1 MARSPFSLLLLL
13 PLATQFACGMPADA
27 EVSGEVPPDVTP
39 QAADLGVSQAALVG
53 LDSTGTKV
61 VITGTTGADTASV
74 KYYPYSTDTIIVTL
88 NGTSTLYGLNDLYQ
102 PAITSISF
110 SGGAGNDSF
119 TNLTSLPSTANGNDG
134 DDDLQ
139 GGSGADFLIGD
150 YGNDTLHGNGG
161 ADVLWGSGDGDILYG
176 GTGNDTLH
184 GHGGADQ
191 LHGEDGNDLLN
202 GGSSN
207 DTLYGESGQDTF
219 MAVGLGADTL
229 IGGSQW
235 DYYWADA
242 ADTITDPS
250 ALELSLGYVHVISG
264 FHHISYNGGLTSTPV
279 GLEPLGEDLA
289 DPLPSSS
296 DSGLTLL
303 DFKDRPLFGP
313 NGPSKNDIFQ
323 GSVGDCYFVASLSA
337 IADVNPEFIRNMVIA
352 LGDGTYAVRFYQNG
366 VPIYVRVDADL
377 WVNSVTSQLRYA
389 KLGSTGALWVPIV
402 EKAYAI
408 MRRDTASYDS
418 IEYGD
423 GTLDGHLNLD
433 LTQWSYNDGVTKEQV
448 LQWVQSGSPA
458 GPLMDARNAGVEA
471 YLAWVQQQRA
481 QGAAL
486 IAGSVSGVTD
496 NTPITETSWRRGQHI
511 YMVDRVLTDSAGKRV
526 GIVLRN
532 PYGGEH
538 AIRDFTRI
546 YYCIGGAGRWE
557 LQ

>member
-1 MARSPFSLLLLL
+1 
-13 PLATQFACGMPADA
+13 MPADA